1 MAAEQDM
8 SLDVNHRDPGFLANP
23 FPTFKRLRDEDPV
36 HWSQNLRGWVLTRY
50 DDVREVLVG
59 DDMSSDRMTPFF
71 KRVTGEERNKIQS
84 LIHYLGKWAVF
95 KDPPEHTHLRN
106 LMNQPFTP
114 RIVEKMRLSIEDL
127 VTGMIDR
134 VSETG
139 RMDIITD
146 LAYPLPATVMMDLLG
161 VPRSELDQIKRW
173 SDDIALFI
181 GSAQSAEDKYAKAEA
196 ATHDMAGYFRS
207 MIEERRKSPQD
218 DLTTG
223 MLEAGDGGDKLSED
237 ELISNCI
244 LLLFAGHETT
254 TNLMGNGMLALMKHR
269 DQMELLNRQPDL
281 VTSAIE
287 ELLRYDGPSG
297 SQVRIVARDV
307 EMGGKKLNEGERI
320 FAFVNSG
327 NRDDRRFSNPD
338 AVDITRK
345 RNRHLTF
352 GQGIHF
358 CLGAPLAR
366 LESQIAIREMS
377 KRLKDV
383 HLAIPEQDLK
393 FMDSVVLRG
402 VKALPVEFD
411 AT

>member
-8 SLDVNHRDPGFLANP
+8 NLDVNHRDPEFLANP
-23 FPTFKRLRDEDPV
+23 FPIFKRLRDEEPI
-36 HWSQNLRGWVLTRY
+36 HWSPNLRGWVLTRY
-50 DDVREVLVG
+50 EDVREVLVG
-59 DDMSSDRMTPFF
+59 DDMTSDRMSPFF
-71 KRVTGEERNKIQS
+71 NRVSGEERNKIRD

-95 KDPPEHTHLRN
+95 RDPPEHTHLRN

-114 RIVEKMRLSIEDL
+114 RIVEKMRVSIEGL
-127 VTGMIDR
+127 VAGMIDG
-134 VSETG
+134 VAETG
-139 RMDIITD
+139 KMDVISD

-161 VPRSELDQIKRW
+161 VPRSELDLIKHW

-181 GSAQSAEDKYAKAEA
+181 GSAQSAEDKYAKAQA
-196 ATHDMAGYFRS
+196 ATHDMAEYFRS
-207 MIEERRKSPQD
+207 MIEERKKSPKD

-223 MLEAGDGGDKLSED
+223 MLEARERGEMLSED
-237 ELISNCI
+237 ELIGNCI

-254 TNLMGNGMLALMKHR
+254 TNLMGNGMLALMRNR
-269 DQMELLNRQPDL
+269 DQLDLLNDQPQL
-281 VTSAIE
+281 VSSAVE

-297 SQVRIVARDV
+297 SQVRIVAREL
-307 EMGGKKLNEGERI
+307 EMNGKILNEGDRI
-320 FAFVNSG
+320 FAFVNAG
-327 NRDDRRFSNPD
+327 NRDERRFTNPD
-338 AVDITRK
+338 TLNIARK

-383 HLAIPEQDLK
+383 HLAIPETDLQ
-393 FMDSVVLRG
+393 FIDSVVLRG
-402 VKALPVEFD
+402 VKSLPVEFE
-411 AT
+411 AA